1 MVTHGQ
7 NMHHLHPPKP
17 VKSKKK
23 QKKKTVDLTHVMQDS
38 GVHHFGHLLVQF
50 GHL

>member
-1 MVTHGQ
+1 MVKTCIIFILL
-7 NMHHLHPPKP
+7 NL
-17 VKSKKK
+17 SNLKKK
-23 QKKKTVDLTHVMQDS
+23 TKKTVDLTHVMQDS

>member
-1 MVTHGQ
+1 MFTLSSSSYTCQ
-7 NMHHLHPPKP
+7 IF
-17 VKSKKK
+17 KKK
-23 QKKKTVDLTHVMQDS
+23 KKLLDLTHVMQDS